1 MKPAADMTTD
11 EIAADI
17 RQRLDANPA
26 HAAALQ
32 PVADRLTQA
41 MRDRLPYI
49 DETEIGAVL
58 VNLGAYITHALQL
71 FSSGGIDPATTGQTV
86 ANVVAIAGAQMYG
99 PGTTPTTNE
108 QEHAMADQ
116 PTPEQLREFAARLV
130 REAHVDY
137 DFMGIGEQMSD
148 APELRDLDEVPFSE
162 AQSAISDLISS
173 AVVTVS
179 WLDEQPQDGYA
190 VRVLDMLDADPDR
203 FQDSEEDDLRAVLHD
218 LFQCTAEAANLASA
232 LAEVTAELDAANANA
247 AEIADQR
254 TAYREEIMRLRARV
268 RELEAAQPERD
279 GDVRAVAQVCADF
292 GNDEGPRG
300 IRQLHARFAD
310 RIAALEAR
318 DAKGG
323 E

>member
-1 MKPAADMTTD
+1 MKPAADMTID

-108 QEHAMADQ
+108 QEHTMADQ

-148 APELRDLDEVPFSE
+148 APELRDLDEMPFSE

-179 WLDEQPQDGYA
+179 WPDEPTTGEDWRYSANDIDNWWSDAPLTDRQLDVIKSDLNNELMPEDWRPHPQIA
-190 VRVLDMLDADPDR
+190 RKLV
-203 FQDSEEDDLRAVLHD
+203 
-218 LFQCTAEAANLASA
+218 
-232 LAEVTAELDAANANA
+232 AEVD
-247 AEIADQR
+247 
-254 TAYREEIMRLRARV
+254 RLRARLA
-268 RELEAAQPERD
+268 EQLQD
-279 GDVRAVAQVCADF
+279 DDVRAVAEVLLAADHAASAPNKLASAL
-292 GNDEGPRG
+292 GRLE
-300 IRQLHARFAD
+300 ARFGT
-310 RIAALEAR
+310 RVRALEAR
-318 DAKGG
+318 DAKAGD
-323 E
+323 ER